1 MEEWF
6 RRFKRKGRCFQRI
19 IALLLAVCVSAGSL
33 PCTGYAETVGRKP
46 EAEAYLGEQEIYG
59 TGSGSNGEISQSD
72 EQLDIVHGFGT
83 KIKEKKQKKIK
94 VKVNQGNQDGKSWN
108 LQMVQAGTEEKQEKN
123 GRTIKV
129 AVIDSGI
136 NFSTDLPV
144 VVRKNFIP
152 GDERS
157 VLYEDP
163 SGHGTAVAGI
173 IAALDNEEGI
183 TGINPC
189 VELYS
194 ARVLDAKLEAPI
206 ERIVEAIDWAVEQE
220 VDIINM
226 SFGIT
231 RNVEELEAAVER
243 AAEAGILLIAASG
256 NGETIAYPAAY
267 DEVIA
272 VGSVTAEGIAAEQ
285 SAGGE
290 ALELMAPG
298 ENILSSAVFGGV
310 TGVSGTSMAAPHVA
324 GAASVLMELN
334 PEMPAD
340 YIRMLLNYSANLY
353 GAPDEYGNGVLDLA
367 YAVEINDKFK
377 KLYEKHI
384 AKEEKNEKKK
394 EKQKEKFWGEVLKTI
409 PENEKAVETFT
420 DLDVV
425 EGMWLKDRKE
435 ETDGH
440 YSASNKIHEDF
451 VLQGM
456 RDNQLSFS
464 SAQMQILM
472 FSCGYP
478 DTGLS
483 GAGKPYHGHLWEY
496 EKDTCGDYVPIGESN
511 YVANYIFLTKAALA
525 YGDGDSIARGNVY
538 PKDYTHFIGDITPE
552 RLGKKTWEQVFAD
565 LKEKMKVEVPVT
577 DENKKLFLY
586 GMSLHLIT
594 DVYAHSTFSW
604 NGSRW
609 TRVGHNKDVWNLDC
623 DNPSYIPYRWIAAQY
638 AANRVLWKAYNG
650 QPGNILDFFNAPS
663 VYNGYYVG
671 NLAAYA
677 QMADPETYSHYT
689 NSLPCGDL
697 WYNVQDETKISYSG
711 KFKECGRTYNRPIL
725 KASED

>member
-1 MEEWF
+1 MGKWF
-6 RRFKRKGRCFQRI
+6 RCFKRKRRCFQRI
-19 IALLLAVCVSAGSL
+19 VALVLAVCISAGSL
-33 PCTGYAETVGRKP
+33 PWTGYAGTAGRVT
-46 EAEAYLGEQEIYG
+46 EAEVYQGEQGSPG
-59 TGSGSNGEISQSD
+59 TGNGSNSEASQSD
-72 EQLDIVHGFGT
+72 AYPDIVHGFGI
-83 KIKEKKQKKIK
+83 KIKEKKQKEIK
-94 VKVNQGNQDGKSWN
+94 VKVNQGNQGNQNGKAWN
-108 LQMVQAGTEEKQEKN
+108 LQMIQTGTKGKQEN
-123 GRTIKV
+123 SGRKIKV

-152 GDERS
+152 EDECS
-157 VLYEDP
+157 VLYEDQ

-173 IAALDNEEGI
+173 IAALDNDEGI
-183 TGINPC
+183 TGINPD

-194 ARVLDAKLEAPI
+194 ARVLDANLEAPI

-231 RNVEELEAAVER
+231 RNVAELEAAVER

-298 ENILSSAVFGGV
+298 ESILSSAIFGGV
-310 TGVSGTSMAAPHVA
+310 TGVSGTSMAAPHVV

-353 GAPDEYGNGVLDLA
+353 GSPDEYGNGVLDLA
-367 YAVEINDKFK
+367 YAIEINDKFK

-420 DLDVV
+420 GVDVV
-425 EGMWLKDRKE
+425 EGMWLKDKHQ
-435 ETDGH
+435 ETVDYG
-440 YSASNKIHEDF
+440 
-451 VLQGM
+451 V
-456 RDNQLSFS
+456 RDTLLSFS
-464 SAQMQILM
+464 FTQMKVLT
-472 FSCGYP
+472 FACAYSDYKEDKSGA
-478 DTGLS
+478 GLDE
-483 GAGKPYHGHLWEY
+483 AGKPYHGHLWEY
-496 EKDTCGDYVPIGESN
+496 KVEGGYVPIGESN

-552 RLGKKTWEQVFAD
+552 RLGTKTWEQVFAK
-565 LKEKMKVEVPVT
+565 LKEETGVEVPVT

-604 NGSRW
+604 SGSIW
-609 TRVGHNKDVWNLDC
+609 KRVVHNKEDWNLNC
-623 DNPSYIPYRWIAAQY
+623 DNPSYLRYRWIAAQD
-638 AANRVLWKAYNG
+638 AANRVLRKAYNG
-650 QPGNILDFFNAPS
+650 QMGSILDFSNAPS
-663 VYNGYYVG
+663 AYVEYYMG

-677 QMADPETYSHYT
+677 QMVDPETYSHYKK
-689 NSLPCGDL
+689 SFSCGDL
-697 WYNVQDETKISYSG
+697 WYNVQDETKIDYSVIN
-711 KFKECGRTYNRPIL
+711 KNKVKYSRPIL
-725 KASED
+725 KASEY